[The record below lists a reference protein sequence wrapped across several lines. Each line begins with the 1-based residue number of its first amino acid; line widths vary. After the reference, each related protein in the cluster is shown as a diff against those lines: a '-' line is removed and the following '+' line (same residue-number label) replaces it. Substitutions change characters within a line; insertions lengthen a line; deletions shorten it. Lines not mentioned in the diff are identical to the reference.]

1 MPGSGAQANVTRQA
15 KKIFCL
21 EIVKIRPA
29 TSADIDTMSMLL
41 AQLFSIEQDF
51 TPDEAKQRMG
61 LEKLLAA
68 ADAYVVV
75 AEQEGVVVGMATLQ
89 ILISTA
95 EGGLSGL
102 IEDVVVNESY
112 RGRGVG
118 KRLMEYLV
126 QWAAKQGL
134 TRLQLLADRQNQPAL
149 MFYQSQGWSTT
160 NMIALKRQL

>member
-1 MPGSGAQANVTRQA
+1 
-15 KKIFCL
+15 
-21 EIVKIRPA
+21 
-29 TSADIDTMSMLL
+29 
-41 AQLFSIEQDF
+41 
-51 TPDEAKQRMG
+51 
-61 LEKLLAA
+61 
-68 ADAYVVV
+68 VVV

-95 EGGLSGL
+95 EGGRSGL
-102 IEDVVVNESY
+102 IEDVVVSESY

-118 KRLMEYLV
+118 KRLMEHLV

>member
-1 MPGSGAQANVTRQA
+1 
-15 KKIFCL
+15 
-21 EIVKIRPA
+21 
-29 TSADIDTMSMLL
+29 MSMLL

-95 EGGLSGL
+95 EGGRSGL
-102 IEDVVVNESY
+102 IEDVVVGESY
-112 RGRGVG
+112 RGRGIG
-118 KRLMEYLV
+118 KRLMEHLV
-126 QWAAKQGL
+126 QWAARQGL